1 MTCWFRTETDRA
13 LLNKILKAVTKLGEP
28 VQDGMIKHFNQ
39 RISDSKMIQELTN
52 DIKPKE

>member
-1 MTCWFRTETDRA
+1 MTCWTRTETDRA